1 MTIKDQAKQGIISPF
16 IEQCAL
22 DEGMDPKAFAQAIGT
37 GQIAAPHNRHVELS
51 RPMAVGKG
59 LSTKV
64 NANLGTSKD
73 HPEIEAE
80 LKKLEVALAAGAHAI
95 MDLSTGGPIKEIRQ
109 AIRSACPVPLG
120 TVPIYQAVVETVERR
135 KRSVCEMDID
145 DLFRVIE
152 EQAQEG
158 VDFMTLHCGLTLK
171 AAEHFQARE
180 RVMGVVSR
188 GGSFILE
195 WMMYNNT
202 ENPLFEHFDDLLS
215 IAREH
220 EITLSLGDGLRPGC
234 LADATDSVQVH
245 ELIILGELTLRA
257 WDAGVQVIVEGPGHM
272 PMDQIAANMLLEKN
286 LCHGAPFYVL
296 GPLPTDIAS
305 GYDHISSAIGGA
317 IAAASGADFLCYVTP
332 AEHLRLPS
340 MKDVKEGVIATRIAA
355 HVADIVKGIPGA
367 IGKDLKMAEARKRL
381 DWKTQIELS
390 IDPEKARLY
399 RDEGGTYHGS
409 TCTMCGD
416 YCAIRAYQRA
426 MTAMRGRQEK
436 NQ

>member
-1 MTIKDQAKQGIISPF
+1 MTIKDQARQGIISPL
-16 IEQCAL
+16 IERCAL
-22 DEGMDPKAFAQAIGT
+22 DEGMDPKTFAQAIGT
-37 GQIAAPHNRHVELS
+37 GQIAMPHNRHVELS
-51 RPMAVGKG
+51 SPMAVGRG

-64 NANLGTSKD
+64 NANLGTSKN
-73 HPEIEAE
+73 HPEIEGE
-80 LKKLEVALAAGAHAI
+80 LKKLKVALAAGAHAI

-120 TVPIYQAVVETVERR
+120 TVPIYQAVVETVEQR

-158 VDFMTLHCGLTLK
+158 VDFMTVHCGVTLK
-171 AAEHFQARE
+171 TAEHFQTRE

-195 WMMYNNT
+195 WMMYNNK

-234 LADATDSVQVH
+234 LADATDSAQVH
-245 ELIILGELTLRA
+245 ELIVLGELTLRA

-272 PMDQIAANMLLEKN
+272 PMDQIEANMSLEKC

-340 MKDVKEGVIATRIAA
+340 MGDVKEGVIATRIAA
-355 HVADIVKGIPGA
+355 HVADIVKGVPGA
-367 IGKDLKMAEARKRL
+367 MEKDLKMAEARNRL
-381 DWKTQIELS
+381 DWKTQIDLS
-390 IDPEKARLY
+390 VDPEKARLY
-399 RDEGGTYHGS
+399 RDEGGTYHGP

-416 YCAIRAYQRA
+416 YCAIKAYQRA
-426 MTAMRGRQEK
+426 MSAIRERREK